1 MSHSLC
7 IEVDDCNYHNVGQAM
22 SYNKE
27 KYMSQI
33 LEKILTDKEAR
44 KTANLQNLALPE
56 GEFEPWW

>member
-1 MSHSLC
+1 
-7 IEVDDCNYHNVGQAM
+7 M

-56 GEFEPWW
+56 GEFEPWWS